1 MAPALLDVTWDCYH
15 LWDETPTPGGG
26 KLQMGF
32 QVYAQEKRAAH
43 VSARIHF
50 HILLRGMG
58 WSVYTGEDK
67 QDDEGS

>member
-1 MAPALLDVTWDCYH
+1 VTWRPFDLY
-15 LWDETPTPGGG
+15 DETVTPGGG
-26 KLQMGF
+26 RLQMGF
-32 QVYAQEKRAAH
+32 KVWAQEKRDAH
-43 VSARIHF
+43 VTARIHF